1 MLKPKLFTTD
11 RGFTL
16 LETIVA
22 ILIMTIFVSVSLQA
36 MTIAA
41 ILKLR
46 AREYT
51 EAIAWIQQDLEK
63 VKYTATA
70 YKLPSTSLSAAING
84 TVVPVSVITVSST
97 SDFGSGDQIKI
108 GSDSKTF
115 TITAPPVTVLG
126 ITTMVISP
134 NLTTSQASGSTVV
147 GLTKCGNVGTTITQT
162 TGLADGLRDKIVG
175 SNQSTASYSPPS
187 TTKTSPTTG
196 QTFYM
201 TQTLTLA
208 NTAPY
213 NQLQVSY
220 EVRPTTPVGAPA
232 RAKTYSEIIPPAA
245 YECPP

>member
-36 MTIAA
+36 MAISA

-70 YKLPSTSLSAAING
+70 YKLPFTSLSAAING
-84 TVVPVSVITVSST
+84 TVSVITVSST
-97 SDFGSGDQIKI
+97 SDFGSGDKIKI
-108 GSDSKTF
+108 GSDPKTF
-115 TITAPPVTVLG
+115 TITALG

-134 NLTTSQASGSTVV
+134 NLTTSQPAGSTVV

-175 SNQSTASYSPPS
+175 SSTATSSS
-187 TTKTSPTTG
+187 VTTTQKTLATG
-196 QTFYM
+196 AKFNM

-213 NQLQVSY
+213 NQLEVSY
-220 EVRPTTPVGAPA
+220 EVKSTTPVGAPA
-232 RAKTYSEIIPPAA
+232 RAKTYSEIIPTAA